1 MNALIEFIPNSP
13 KFELTK
19 ILECVMFSNKFNL
32 TILIADEFV
41 RMDLNPK
48 FDNKKIKT
56 ISNGFIKELKKF
68 GLNENTKIVF
78 LSDLI
83 KTDNF
88 MTDVLTFSMNITV
101 KECTDTHLP
110 LILFEHQQPDN
121 EFKGSHLMMVPIR
134 ITSIKHLKPDVVL
147 TSKLNIESINK
158 LLNGIEIQ
166 EVNEPLNL
174 KGPKSKINNQAG
186 LIFTNDNI
194 QDITR
199 KIMKGFCDD
208 SIVNNPIFELSNR
221 FIRPFIGKE
230 QISQEA
236 FIKCD
241 KLEFKKELIE
251 DIKTIMNGK

>member
-110 LILFEHQQPDN
+110 LICFEQVGRAH
-121 EFKGSHLMMVPIR
+121 V
-134 ITSIKHLKPDVVL
+134 
-147 TSKLNIESINK
+147 
-158 LLNGIEIQ
+158 
-166 EVNEPLNL
+166 
-174 KGPKSKINNQAG
+174 
-186 LIFTNDNI
+186 
-194 QDITR
+194 
-199 KIMKGFCDD
+199 
-208 SIVNNPIFELSNR
+208 
-221 FIRPFIGKE
+221 
-230 QISQEA
+230 
-236 FIKCD
+236 
-241 KLEFKKELIE
+241 
-251 DIKTIMNGK
+251 